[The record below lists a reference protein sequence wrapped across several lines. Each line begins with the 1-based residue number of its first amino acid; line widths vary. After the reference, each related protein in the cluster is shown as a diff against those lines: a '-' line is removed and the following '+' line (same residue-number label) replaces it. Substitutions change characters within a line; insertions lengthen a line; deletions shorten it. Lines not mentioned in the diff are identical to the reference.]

1 MKLSWGLLLLLGFGA
16 DGKKKGG
23 KAPKEDKGPKTA
35 NQKLKK
41 LTRDTVKIMNILYT
55 TDVSKS
61 DYVSSLDSE
70 LNGRGKDRE
79 ANRKDAT
86 GMISAKLYKRMT
98 RKYLNQ
104 VKYIRKKINSND
116 CLIYAANEAEAKEM
130 QFDAYDVWG
139 PESNVDTALEELY
152 LSNLD
157 ENKAGVQKLDMDFMK
172 WLENQVPDHLKPEN
186 QQAVRGISSGP
197 LSTKPLTLLNVQFM
211 KTRLFIEEYV
221 GKCYDDDKANDVVK
235 PASTRN
241 RISGWVKKGQKK
253 FNTMEER
260 VCKNMWKGLIR
271 TSSEDNPYIG
281 LGPTDSTNASD
292 DMKKKIGRTF
302 CQCNASDAQKAKD
315 PGNYMECEEHMRK
328 AQKQAIK
335 AAEKAKKQA
344 EKKAAKEAAEA
355 AAQAEN
361 ADA

>member
-41 LTRDTVKIMNILYT
+41 LTRDTVKIMNILFT

-61 DYVSSLDSE
+61 DYVSSLDTE
-70 LNGRGKDRE
+70 LNGRGK
-79 ANRKDAT
+79 NGRKDET

-98 RKYLNQ
+98 KKYLNQ

-130 QFDAYDVWG
+130 QLDAYDVWG
-139 PESNVDTALEELY
+139 EESNVDTALEELY

-157 ENKAGVQKLDMDFMK
+157 EKKDSILKLNMTQIIK
-172 WLENQVPDHLKPEN
+172 WTDVPEYLMPEN
-186 QQAVRGISSGP
+186 LQAVRGINSGP
-197 LSTKPLTLLNVQFM
+197 LSTKPLTLLNIQFM

-221 GKCYDDDKANDVVK
+221 GKCYDDDKAKDVDK
-235 PASTRN
+235 PESTEK
-241 RISGWVKKGQKK
+241 RISQWVTKGQKK

-271 TSSEDNPYIG
+271 TSAEDNPYIG
-281 LGPTDSTNASD
+281 LGPAGSTNASED
-292 DMKKKIGRTF
+292 TKKQIAKTY
-302 CQCNASDAQKAKD
+302 CQCNASDQQKANK
-315 PGNYMECEEHMRK
+315 PGKYMECEEHMRK